1 MENTPRR
8 TTQST
13 SRALGALALSLSL
26 AGLLLCFISVNR
38 MFGLGI
44 QYGALGTWV
53 GGLASAAAAGA
64 AYMTLRQLL
73 RARNVQEEDRRSRAL
88 RRAGR
93 VEVRI
98 EPTQTVVA
106 PYYPLGWA
114 VSVANRSDDSI
125 YDVRVGRVLTALVAG
140 APANTV
146 TLSIPM
152 AADTHPPAY
161 LGAGEVQEFQFISNK
176 EIVNSTYGFVPI
188 EFTDEDGNRFRS
200 VPAALSPSGRIVS
213 RWVHSDALTA
223 NGEWRRPTD
232 RIEPSPT
239 LVSVAGQVPQSVYQH
254 EG

>member
-1 MENTPRR
+1 
-8 TTQST
+8 
-13 SRALGALALSLSL
+13 
-26 AGLLLCFISVNR
+26 

-106 PYYPLGWA
+106 PHYPLGWA

-125 YDVRVGRVLTALVAG
+125 YDARVGRVLTALVAG

-152 AADTHPPAY
+152 AADTHPPAF

-223 NGEWRRPTD
+223 NGEWRRPTE